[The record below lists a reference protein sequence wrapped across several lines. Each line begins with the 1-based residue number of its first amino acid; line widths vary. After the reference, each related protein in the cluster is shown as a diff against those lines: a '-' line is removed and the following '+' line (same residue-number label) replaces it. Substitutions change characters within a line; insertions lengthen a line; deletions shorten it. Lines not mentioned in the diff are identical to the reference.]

1 MMKESELARVMALWE
16 PGAESNRWSEAASK
30 RSGGAVETGLQTM
43 AGRSKK
49 KAELDVIYLFEKGS
63 ARNSNEDSMVLSL
76 RVDHVVK
83 EAKNVEEAA
92 DDDKRGGHLLRRAFC
107 AALLTS
113 MRLCQSVVSA
123 FPNMK

>member
-1 MMKESELARVMALWE
+1 M
-16 PGAESNRWSEAASK
+16 
-30 RSGGAVETGLQTM
+30 QTM

-49 KAELDVIYLFEKGS
+49 TAELDVIYLFEKGS

-92 DDDKRGGHLLRRAFC
+92 DDDKRGGHLRRAFC

-113 MRLCQSVVSA
+113 MRLWCLLFRLPHHSFKKMSWANRPLYVLV
-123 FPNMK
+123 P